1 VIGRSGSDVLLGDAE
16 HGEVTHGVVGYRA
29 LPASGRGRGVLV
41 LHAGASLAEDDRDTC
56 DRLARAGFAAVAPD
70 LSQGCT
76 GSHPAAA
83 PGRAAGPAAECALA
97 AIDAAVHELL
107 CNDATEGPQV
117 GALGF
122 GDGGVL
128 ALRAAMHNRR
138 IGVVVDFYGAAL
150 GSSDIAPLDVE
161 VLAVVGDKDEIV
173 SEAQM
178 RSLASCL
185 EAAGAR
191 VHVRVQPGVGHGF
204 MNEERADR
212 FDAAAAA
219 QGWDAALAYLRAE
232 L

>member
-1 VIGRSGSDVLLGDAE
+1 VIGRSGTDVVLGDAA
-16 HGEVTHGVVGYRA
+16 HGAHGTVGYRA

-41 LHAGASLAEDDRDTC
+41 LHDGAGLTEEVRDTC
-56 DRLARAGFAAVAPD
+56 DRLAREGFAAVAPD
-70 LSQGCT
+70 LMHGRT
-76 GSHPAAA
+76 GSDPAAA
-83 PGRAAGPAAECALA
+83 TGRAADPGAEHTLA
-97 AIDAAVHELL
+97 AIDAGVHELL
-107 CNDATEGPQV
+107 CNDATEGAQV

-150 GSSDIAPLDVE
+150 EIADLSPLDVE

-173 SEAQM
+173 SEAGM
-178 RSLASCL
+178 RSLASRL
-185 EAAGAR
+185 QSAGAR
-191 VHVRVQPGVGHGF
+191 VHVRVQPGAGHDF

-212 FDAAAAA
+212 FDAVAAA